1 VPKRIRVFFINCPT
15 LATDAAAHLILAQN
29 KVQSAIQFEIHHFWI
44 FGQVSQGPLPGR
56 LNRILERLEDRF
68 PRFGWLARHNRTLRE
83 LRAAP
88 SFQQTL
94 EHKVWYDQ
102 VAKAVGDYDYW
113 FLNSGYYK
121 YDFEQAPAI
130 VITETPIAGKYLS
143 YTREPFGLVSLAY
156 WKAFFKPGS
165 ALEYMINNI
174 QRLSLRLCYGSVGS
188 HWPTRGCIWDFDVHQ
203 PDIRISAWLG
213 LLCGTCHG
221 NLRAATSE
229 EEFREIENLIDN
241 EWIGRRDDP
250 FSVAASLAKH
260 YNYELRRATGLS
272 PGLFSSISLGMK
284 TEGGKFFLDVLKWV
298 VIALITIILASYFP
312 DIHKNFRS
320 N

>member
-1 VPKRIRVFFINCPT
+1 VSKRVRVFFINCPT

-44 FGQVSQGPLPGR
+44 FGQVSQGRLPGR
-56 LNRILERLEDRF
+56 LNRIFERVEDRY
-68 PRFGWLARHNRTLRE
+68 PRFSWLARRNRTLRD

-88 SFQQTL
+88 SFREALQRRL
-94 EHKVWYDQ
+94 WYDHVRQ
-102 VAKAVGDYDYW
+102 AIGDYDQW
-113 FLNSGYYK
+113 FASCGYPK
-121 YDFEQAPAI
+121 YDFEQTPAI

-143 YTREPFGLVSLAY
+143 STRESLGVVSLAY

-174 QRLSLRLCYGSVGS
+174 QRISLRLCYGSVGS
-188 HWPTRGCIWDFDVHQ
+188 HFPTRGCIWDFDVHQ
-203 PDIRISAWLG
+203 PDIRISAFLG
-213 LLCGTCHG
+213 LLCGTCRR
-221 NLRAATSE
+221 NLTAAINET
-229 EEFREIENLIDN
+229 EFSEIENLIGN

-250 FSVAASLAKH
+250 FSVAASLAKN

-272 PGLFSSISLGMK
+272 PGLLSSISHGMK

-298 VIALITIILASYFP
+298 VIALITILLASYFP
-312 DIHKNFRS
+312 AVYKSFQK
-320 N
+320 